1 MSAMGKI
8 VLDLLCHAD
17 FSGRIRPSR
26 EDIGFPAFSAG
37 VARLRAQNPEGT
49 LLLDAGDAF
58 STNYWPGLPL
68 VGAMIRSK
76 TDVMTLGNHEFDRG
90 PAFLDSC
97 ISACP
102 FPVLC
107 ANVRRK
113 ADGAPVPGTKP
124 WGLLERCGIR
134 IGVLGLTTEYT
145 PYMVEKSAFAPFE
158 MTSAAEAAAR
168 HIPAMRAAGADVV
181 VVLTHMPFY
190 QAADGTLTG
199 ELPELIDAS
208 PAADVW
214 IGGHIPGDCAQVRNG
229 ACVVKAGFGGASIAH
244 VRLTLDAASHR
255 ILDRSCA
262 VVQTDPNGQAD
273 PEITRYIRSVTDPFE
288 PYFREPLGSLNERWR
303 MTLAHES
310 KLGDFLA
317 DCLRFGG
324 QTELSYMNTTSACG
338 ELLPGEITR
347 EELLYC
353 AAFDDEMFTG
363 IITGAQLHA
372 LLEAVYEPERFGN
385 NAAIAFSGF
394 HAAVDH
400 TRPGGQKVLSVTR
413 PDGTPIAP
421 DERLSVTVSAYMASG
436 GNDTG
441 AIAGQ
446 IDWKPTGRHYHEAVS
461 AYAKSLGVLT
471 VADYPRLRETGEPEN
486 NHAPY

>member
-1 MSAMGKI
+1 MREI

-26 EDIGFPAFSAG
+26 EDIGFPAFSAEI
-37 VARLRAQNPEGT
+37 AKLRAQNPAGT

-113 ADGAPVPGTKP
+113 ADSAPVPGTKP
-124 WGLLERCGIR
+124 WVLLERCGIR

-317 DCLRFGG
+317 ALWRADGAVLHEHDQRLRR
-324 QTELSYMNTTSACG
+324 A
-338 ELLPGEITR
+338 
-347 EELLYC
+347 
-353 AAFDDEMFTG
+353 
-363 IITGAQLHA
+363 
-372 LLEAVYEPERFGN
+372 
-385 NAAIAFSGF
+385 
-394 HAAVDH
+394 
-400 TRPGGQKVLSVTR
+400 
-413 PDGTPIAP
+413 
-421 DERLSVTVSAYMASG
+421 ASG
-436 GNDTG
+436 
-441 AIAGQ
+441 
-446 IDWKPTGRHYHEAVS
+446 
-461 AYAKSLGVLT
+461 
-471 VADYPRLRETGEPEN
+471 
-486 NHAPY
+486 

>member
-1 MSAMGKI
+1 MGEI

-37 VARLRAQNPEGT
+37 VARLRAQNPAGT

-102 FPVLC
+102 FPILC

-113 ADGAPVPGTKP
+113 ADSAPVPGTKP
-124 WGLLERCGIR
+124 WVLLERCGVR

-214 IGGHIPGDCAQVRNG
+214 IGGHIPGDCAQVRSG

-471 VADYPRLRETGEPEN
+471 VADYPRLHETGEPEN

>member
-26 EDIGFPAFSAG
+26 EDIGFPAFSAEI
-37 VARLRAQNPEGT
+37 AKLRAQNPAGT

-68 VGAMIRSK
+68 VGAMICSK

-168 HIPAMRAAGADVV
+168 HIRQCGP
-181 VVLTHMPFY
+181 
-190 QAADGTLTG
+190 QA
-199 ELPELIDAS
+199 
-208 PAADVW
+208 
-214 IGGHIPGDCAQVRNG
+214 
-229 ACVVKAGFGGASIAH
+229 
-244 VRLTLDAASHR
+244 
-255 ILDRSCA
+255 
-262 VVQTDPNGQAD
+262 
-273 PEITRYIRSVTDPFE
+273 
-288 PYFREPLGSLNERWR
+288 R
-303 MTLAHES
+303 MS
-310 KLGDFLA
+310 S
-317 DCLRFGG
+317 
-324 QTELSYMNTTSACG
+324 SY
-338 ELLPGEITR
+338 
-347 EELLYC
+347 
-353 AAFDDEMFTG
+353 
-363 IITGAQLHA
+363 
-372 LLEAVYEPERFGN
+372 
-385 NAAIAFSGF
+385 
-394 HAAVDH
+394 
-400 TRPGGQKVLSVTR
+400 
-413 PDGTPIAP
+413 
-421 DERLSVTVSAYMASG
+421 
-436 GNDTG
+436 
-441 AIAGQ
+441 
-446 IDWKPTGRHYHEAVS
+446 
-461 AYAKSLGVLT
+461 
-471 VADYPRLRETGEPEN
+471 
-486 NHAPY
+486 

>member
-1 MSAMGKI
+1 MGEI
-8 VLDLLCHAD
+8 ILDLLCHAD

-26 EDIGFPAFSAG
+26 EDIGFPAFSAEIQ
-37 VARLRAQNPEGT
+37 RLRAQNPQGT

-68 VGAMIRSK
+68 VGAMIRNK

-90 PAFLDSC
+90 PAFLESC
-97 ISACP
+97 IRACP

-107 ANVRRK
+107 ANVQRK
-113 ADGAPVPGTKP
+113 TDGAPVPGTKP
-124 WGLLERCGIR
+124 YVLLERCGVR

-145 PYMVEKSAFAPFE
+145 PYMVEKSAFSSFE
-158 MTSAAEAAAR
+158 MTPAAEAAA
-168 HIPAMRAAGADVV
+168 HFIPELRAAGAEVV

-190 QAADGTLTG
+190 QSEGGTLTG
-199 ELPELIDAS
+199 ELPELIAAS

-214 IGGHIPGDCAQVRNG
+214 IGGHIPGDCAQVCG
-229 ACVVKAGFGGASIAH
+229 DACVVKAGFGGASIAH
-244 VRLTLDAASHR
+244 VRLRLDNASHR
-255 ILDRSCA
+255 ILERSCCIEL
-262 VVQTDPNGQAD
+262 TDPNGKAE
-273 PEITRYIRSVTDPFE
+273 PEIVQYIRSITDPFE
-288 PYFREPLGSLNERWR
+288 AYFQERLGVLNERWR

-324 QTELSYMNTTSACG
+324 QTALSYMNTTSACG

-347 EELLYC
+347 EELTYC
-353 AAFDDEMFTG
+353 AAFDDEMFIGT
-363 IITGAQLHA
+363 ITGAQLRE
-372 LLEAVYEPERFGN
+372 LLETVYEPERFGN
-385 NAAIAFSGF
+385 NAALSFSGF
-394 HAAVDH
+394 HAVVDH
-400 TRPGGQKVLSVTR
+400 TRPAGQKVCAVTH

-421 DERLSVTVSAYMASG
+421 EERLSVTVSAYMASG

-441 AIAGQ
+441 AIAGK

-471 VADYPRLRETGEPEN
+471 VPDYPRLLENGEPEN
-486 NHAPY
+486 NHAPF

>member
-1 MSAMGKI
+1 MGEI

-26 EDIGFPAFSAG
+26 EDIGFPAFSAEI
-37 VARLRAQNPEGT
+37 AKLRAQNPAGT

-102 FPVLC
+102 FPILC

-124 WGLLERCGIR
+124 WVLLERCGIR

-214 IGGHIPGDCAQVRNG
+214 IGGHIPGDCAQVRSG

-255 ILDRSCA
+255 ILDRSCT

-310 KLGDFLA
+310 TLGDFLA
-317 DCLRFGG
+317 DC
-324 QTELSYMNTTSACG
+324 
-338 ELLPGEITR
+338 
-347 EELLYC
+347 
-353 AAFDDEMFTG
+353 
-363 IITGAQLHA
+363 
-372 LLEAVYEPERFGN
+372 
-385 NAAIAFSGF
+385 
-394 HAAVDH
+394 
-400 TRPGGQKVLSVTR
+400 PGGQNVLSVTR

-471 VADYPRLRETGEPEN
+471 VADYPRLHETGEPEN

>member
-1 MSAMGKI
+1 MGKI

-26 EDIGFPAFSAG
+26 EDIGFPAFSAEI
-37 VARLRAQNPEGT
+37 AKLRAQNPAGT

-124 WGLLERCGIR
+124 WVLLERCGIR

-199 ELPELIDAS
+199 ELPELINAS
-208 PAADVW
+208 SAAEPASSR
-214 IGGHIPGDCAQVRNG
+214 PGSA
-229 ACVVKAGFGGASIAH
+229 
-244 VRLTLDAASHR
+244 
-255 ILDRSCA
+255 
-262 VVQTDPNGQAD
+262 GQA
-273 PEITRYIRSVTDPFE
+273 S
-288 PYFREPLGSLNERWR
+288 R
-303 MTLAHES
+303 M
-310 KLGDFLA
+310 
-317 DCLRFGG
+317 
-324 QTELSYMNTTSACG
+324 SA
-338 ELLPGEITR
+338 
-347 EELLYC
+347 
-353 AAFDDEMFTG
+353 
-363 IITGAQLHA
+363 
-372 LLEAVYEPERFGN
+372 
-385 NAAIAFSGF
+385 
-394 HAAVDH
+394 
-400 TRPGGQKVLSVTR
+400 
-413 PDGTPIAP
+413 
-421 DERLSVTVSAYMASG
+421 
-436 GNDTG
+436 
-441 AIAGQ
+441 
-446 IDWKPTGRHYHEAVS
+446 
-461 AYAKSLGVLT
+461 
-471 VADYPRLRETGEPEN
+471 
-486 NHAPY
+486 

>member
-26 EDIGFPAFSAG
+26 EDIGFPAFSAEI
-37 VARLRAQNPEGT
+37 AKLRAQNPAGT

-124 WGLLERCGIR
+124 WVLLERCGIR

-199 ELPELIDAS
+199 ELPELINAS

-214 IGGHIPGDCAQVRNG
+214 IGGHIPGDCAQVRSG

-273 PEITRYIRSVTDPFE
+273 PEIARYIRSVTDPFE

-317 DCLRFGG
+317 DCLRYGG

-338 ELLPGEITR
+338 ELLRARSRARSCSTAPHSTTKCSPGSSR
-347 EELLYC
+347 ARSSMPC
-353 AAFDDEMFTG
+353 
-363 IITGAQLHA
+363 
-372 LLEAVYEPERFGN
+372 
-385 NAAIAFSGF
+385 S
-394 HAAVDH
+394 
-400 TRPGGQKVLSVTR
+400 RPSMSRSASAT
-413 PDGTPIAP
+413 TPP
-421 DERLSVTVSAYMASG
+421 SPSPASMP
-436 GNDTG
+436 
-441 AIAGQ
+441 Q
-446 IDWKPTGRHYHEAVS
+446 
-461 AYAKSLGVLT
+461 
-471 VADYPRLRETGEPEN
+471 
-486 NHAPY
+486 

>member
-1 MSAMGKI
+1 M
-8 VLDLLCHAD
+8 
-17 FSGRIRPSR
+17 
-26 EDIGFPAFSAG
+26 
-37 VARLRAQNPEGT
+37 
-49 LLLDAGDAF
+49 
-58 STNYWPGLPL
+58 
-68 VGAMIRSK
+68 
-76 TDVMTLGNHEFDRG
+76 
-90 PAFLDSC
+90 
-97 ISACP
+97 
-102 FPVLC
+102 
-107 ANVRRK
+107 
-113 ADGAPVPGTKP
+113 
-124 WGLLERCGIR
+124 
-134 IGVLGLTTEYT
+134 
-145 PYMVEKSAFAPFE
+145 
-158 MTSAAEAAAR
+158 
-168 HIPAMRAAGADVV
+168 
-181 VVLTHMPFY
+181 
-190 QAADGTLTG
+190 
-199 ELPELIDAS
+199 
-208 PAADVW
+208 
-214 IGGHIPGDCAQVRNG
+214 
-229 ACVVKAGFGGASIAH
+229 
-244 VRLTLDAASHR
+244 
-255 ILDRSCA
+255 
-262 VVQTDPNGQAD
+262 QTDPNGQAD

-317 DCLRFGG
+317 DCLRYGG

-446 IDWKPTGRHYHEAVS
+446 IAWKPTGRHYHEAVS

-471 VADYPRLRETGEPEN
+471 VADYPRLHETGEPEN